1 MGVTGVSRRT
11 GTLAGAVIVA
21 AAVVLAPP
29 ERHGVPLDT
38 SAVRLAAFVASPPG
52 AEAVIAVAPTCA
64 DRGGRRGEL
73 GTTPTLLSEDVAD
86 VSAAVRA
93 VTPDAADRTVDVGA
107 PASTLAAPLSAA
119 GAIYDVLFIPARL
132 WMSLTAPIGQLLPPT
147 AQQFWYILVVI
158 VPVVV
163 AMLPVAVV
171 LSAFTGALAPLPL
184 AGAFAT
190 VVDEPDPIAEPST
203 DEVVGVAENTD
214 DAIVANTQW
223 SQADPPLEAAAPV
236 DSDPVPAPAALDP
249 EPVSAPVV
257 APEPPEATASE
268 GRREPRLEPA
278 PDGEPAATDESGDA
292 EEPRSSGVDDESDPE
307 PGREHRDEPS
317 TPPSGRDAA
326 ATADGPAADR
336 DTADDDSESE

>member
-1 MGVTGVSRRT
+1 MGVAGGARRT
-11 GTLAGAVIVA
+11 GTLAAAVIVA
-21 AAVVLAPP
+21 AAVVLAPL

-38 SAVRLAAFVASPPG
+38 SAVRLAAFVVSPPG
-52 AEAVIAVAPTCA
+52 ADTVLAVAPTCA
-64 DRGGRRGEL
+64 DRVGRQGEL
-73 GTTPTLLSEDVAD
+73 GLTPTLLSGDVAD

-93 VTPDAADRTVDVGA
+93 VTPDPAERTLDVGA
-107 PASTLAAPLSAA
+107 SASALAAPLSAA
-119 GAIYDVLFIPARL
+119 GVIYDLLFIPARL

-190 VVDEPDPIAEPST
+190 VVDEPEPIVEPST
-203 DEVVGVAENTD
+203 NETVGGAENTD
-214 DAIVANTQW
+214 EAIVANTQR

-249 EPVSAPVV
+249 EPVSAPVI
-257 APEPPEATASE
+257 APEEPEATASE
-268 GRREPRLEPA
+268 DRRDPRPEPA
-278 PDGEPAATDESGDA
+278 LGGDPAATDESGDA

-317 TPPSGRDAA
+317 TPPSGRDAVSA
-326 ATADGPAADR
+326 ADGPAANR